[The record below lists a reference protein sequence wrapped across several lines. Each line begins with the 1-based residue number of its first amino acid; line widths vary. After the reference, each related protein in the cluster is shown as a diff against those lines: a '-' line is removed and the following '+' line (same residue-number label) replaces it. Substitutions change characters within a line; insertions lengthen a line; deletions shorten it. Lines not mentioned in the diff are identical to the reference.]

1 MKLVSLFIALIFSF
15 GGFYAQNSEDFIPM
29 DAVTVFSLNNISL
42 LQKVSLDDLV
52 KYEFMA
58 ELEQELFDG
67 STSGKSLKES
77 GIDFDQKLNIF
88 YGRGNEYEVAGF
100 TFGIKDINQLFTVFD
115 DFDKQISPLENVEYY
130 SSYFNHLLIRGKVGI
145 LIRVD
150 PLPQLVSEIADSIW
164 YSRGNEYI
172 PYDYYGDYYQG
183 EEETISAEE
192 EGYFEESWEEGWEEE
207 EMPAE
212 EEVFNVEEELEEIED
227 GIEYLYDEDLASKN
241 YNELRDSVYA
251 TLQQDFLNKICVDL
265 IVNGKNLK
273 GSDKDLAELLT
284 HTSEGVFYLD
294 NSRNLEKSQSF
305 WYLKSVLPS
314 LHDEIKDLYT
324 GNKIMGDF
332 LLNESSI
339 EAKMTANYGE
349 GLGSIYSALND
360 SKFDNKV
367 TKYIHK
373 DNSAYFTYN
382 VDLRQAYEQA
392 YSIIL
397 PMLRDEKNAQ
407 VATSVLTVEL
417 LNAFIDKDALF
428 DTYRGSMF
436 GTFNG
441 VKKVMV
447 RRIDYTYDE
456 DFNYTETE
464 VESEEDLPIFTLGFS
479 TKRNDIPNI
488 VLEQLA
494 KVTSEFK
501 NMGKYWK
508 FENAILNSVPL
519 YIINRNDL
527 FILTNDED
535 LAVNHADGFGS
546 QKISRKQIKKT
557 KKSGFVYGQ
566 IDWSKTISNLPR
578 EIFSADQNEL
588 LGAMRGKTG
597 LMTLTSSKTTKTAT
611 NFTIKY
617 DFNGSYDNPGQ
628 HVLDLVNSL
637 YIIMK

>member
-1 MKLVSLFIALIFSF
+1 MKLFSLFAILSLSITSV
-15 GGFYAQNSEDFIPM
+15 YSQKSEDYIPT
-29 DAVTVFSLNNISL
+29 DAVTVFSLNNIAL

-67 STSGKSLKES
+67 STSGKSIKES

-88 YGRGNEYEVAGF
+88 YGKGDKYEVAGF
-100 TFGIKDINQLFTVFD
+100 SFGIKDINQLFTVFD
-115 DFDKQISPLENVEYY
+115 DFDEQVSPLENVKYY
-130 SSYFNHLLIRGKVGI
+130 TSYFNHLLIRGKVGL

-150 PLPQLVSEIADSIW
+150 PLSGAIRQVADSIW
-164 YSRGNEYI
+164 YSRGNENV
-172 PYDYYGDYYQG
+172 PYYYYEGGYLEEDLEPIDEDYL
-183 EEETISAEE
+183 EEEWDEAE
-192 EGYFEESWEEGWEEE
+192 
-207 EMPAE
+207 PAT
-212 EEVFNVEEELEEIED
+212 EEVFDVEDELEVLED
-227 GIEYLYDEDLASKN
+227 GDDYIYDEDIASKN
-241 YNELRDSVYA
+241 YAELRDSVYNE
-251 TLQQDFLNKICVDL
+251 LQQEYLNRIVVDL
-265 IVNGKNLK
+265 IVNNRNLRK
-273 GSDKDLAELLT
+273 EDKDLASLLE

-294 NSRNLEKSQSF
+294 NSRNVAKSQSF
-305 WYLKSVLPS
+305 FYLQSILPA
-314 LHDEIKDLYT
+314 LHNEIKDLYT
-324 GNKIMGDF
+324 GNKIMGDL

-349 GLGSIYSALND
+349 ALGSIYSALND
-360 SKFDNKV
+360 TKFDKKT

-382 VDLRQAYEQA
+382 VNLRQAYEKA
-392 YSIIL
+392 YEIVMPL
-397 PMLRDEKNAQ
+397 LRDEKNNR
-407 VATSVLTVEL
+407 VATSVLTIEL
-417 LNAFIDKDALF
+417 LNALVDKDAVF

-494 KVTSEFK
+494 KVTSECK
-501 NMGKYWK
+501 NMGKYWI

-519 YIINRNDL
+519 YIINKNDL

-535 LAVNHADGFGS
+535 LAVNHSDGYGAD
-546 QKISRKQIKKT
+546 KISRKQIKKT

-566 IDWSKTISNLPR
+566 IDWSKTISQLPR
-578 EIFSADQNEL
+578 ELFTAEQNEL
-588 LGAMRGKTG
+588 LDAMRGKTG
-597 LMTLTSSKTTKTAT
+597 MMTLTSSKTSNTST
-611 NFTIKY
+611 NFNINY
-617 DFNGSYDNPGQ
+617 DFNGTYDNPGQ
-628 HVLDLVNSL
+628 YILDLVNSL
-637 YIIMK
+637 YILMK

>member
-1 MKLVSLFIALIFSF
+1 MKLICLFVALSLSIS
-15 GGFYAQNSEDFIPM
+15 GVYSQNSEDFIPV

-67 STSGKSLKES
+67 STSGKSIKES

-88 YGRGNEYEVAGF
+88 YGRGDEYEVAGF
-100 TFGIKDINQLFTVFD
+100 TFGIKDLNQLFTVFD
-115 DFDKQISPLENVEYY
+115 DFDEQVSPLENVKYY
-130 SSYFNHLLIRGKVGI
+130 SSYFNHLLVRGNVGI

-150 PLPQLVSEIADSIW
+150 PLPRVIGEIADSIW

-172 PYDYYGDYYQG
+172 PYDYYGDYYQA
-183 EEETISAEE
+183 EEETISAED
-192 EGYFEESWEEGWEEE
+192 EGYFQESWEEEEGPSEEE
-207 EMPAE
+207 I
-212 EEVFNVEEELEEIED
+212 FNVEDEIEEIED
-227 GIEYLYDEDLASKN
+227 GADYVYDEDIASKN

-251 TLQQDFLNKICVDL
+251 TLQQEYLNNICVEL
-265 IVNGKNLK
+265 IVNNKNLK
-273 GSDKDLAELLT
+273 KEDKELATLLT

-294 NSRNLEKSQSF
+294 NSRNLTKSQRF
-305 WYLKSVLPS
+305 GYLQSILPS
-314 LHDEIKDLYT
+314 LHDEIKELYT

-332 LLNESSI
+332 ILNESSI

-349 GLGSIYSALND
+349 ALGSIYTALND
-360 SKFDNKV
+360 SKFDKKV

-382 VDLRQAYEQA
+382 VDLYQAYEKA
-392 YSIIL
+392 YEIVM
-397 PMLRDEKNAQ
+397 PMLRDEKNTS
-407 VATSVLTVEL
+407 VTSSVLTIEL
-417 LNAFIDKDALF
+417 LNAFVDKEALF

-441 VKKVMV
+441 VKKVLV

-464 VESEEDLPIFTLGFS
+464 VEAEEDMPIFTLGFS

-494 KVTSEFK
+494 KMTSEFK
-501 NMGKYWK
+501 NMGKYWR
-508 FENAILNSVPL
+508 FDNAILNSVPL
-519 YIINRNDL
+519 YIINRNGL
-527 FILTNDED
+527 FIMTNDED
-535 LAVNHADGFGS
+535 LAVNHTDGFGS
-546 QKISRKQIKKT
+546 ERISRKQVKLTKKT
-557 KKSGFVYGQ
+557 GFVYGQ

-578 EIFSADQNEL
+578 EIFTAEQNKL
-588 LGAMRGKTG
+588 LNSMHGKAG
-597 LMTLTSSKTTKTAT
+597 MMTLTSSKTTTT
-611 NFTIKY
+611 TTHFNLKY
-617 DFNGSYDNPGQ
+617 DFNGTYDNPGQ
-628 HVLDLVNSL
+628 YILDLVNSL